1 MMNSL
6 NNQKSNTADREIA
19 TSRVF
24 DAPRELVWKVWTDPN
39 HIGNWWGPNGF
50 TNTIETME
58 VKPGGVW
65 KLIMH
70 GPDGTDYP
78 NRITYIEVIKP
89 ERLVYKHGSDME
101 DHPGDFHVTVTFEEE
116 NGKTKLTMISLF
128 QTAAARDEVVEK
140 YGAIEGMNQT
150 LNRLGEYLA
159 KAAN

>member
-1 MMNSL
+1 MNSL

-101 DHPGDFHVTVTFEEE
+101 DHPGDFQVTVTFEEE

>member
-1 MMNSL
+1 MNSL